1 MKRIFLATAKGDSPD
16 KIDGWKRELLAE
28 LPGVTIVDGYTDWQ
42 DNFSRCGGWGEW
54 ARDVAQGRDI
64 NGQARYD
71 LFVSPYALVGRATAQ
86 ILEAAMQ
93 MGKPV
98 VLASAANGAQRV
110 IGVMQVDAHS
120 WKAGWEL
127 VTDDHM
133 A

>member
-42 DNFSRCGGWGEW
+42 DNFSRCGGWNEW

-71 LFVSPYALVGRATAQ
+71 LFVCPYACVGKATAQ

-93 MGKPV
+93 SGKPV
-98 VLASAANGAQRV
+98 VLASADGAKRV